1 MRIAVFLA
9 LLVLPASIV
18 LADDPEMARVER
30 GDLQCEIAAN
40 GSFQADPVGVVIPSP
55 RAWRGRYVV
64 AWAIEP
70 GAPVQAGDVVMRFF
84 DLGLE
89 DEVANARFDLETAVA
104 ELDIRIE
111 RMRLSEKAHESEV
124 VRHVKELAA
133 AERALEGF
141 LTHEKPTAAEQRALN
156 DESSV
161 HSVENS
167 KEELDQLLKM
177 YEEDELVDDTERIV
191 LRRARWNLRFREVSA
206 KLSKK
211 RRVYSE
217 TYEEAAREKRLLRE
231 VERRRVALE
240 QARGNAELSAE
251 SAAIELQRAQRGVDR
266 KRRHLER
273 LETDLAGLVTRAPA
287 SGILLHGAV
296 EGGFGRR
303 YSPGTQLNAQQA
315 AVTVVDPDAS
325 VAVLNVPAKEVL
337 RVSPGLDAT
346 IEPGGNLR
354 VRCRI
359 SGSTPRGLLG
369 HACEGR
375 IVSEKLSDV
384 LTVPLAA
391 VREEDGGTWC
401 LRYRELG
408 DPDRVPVV
416 TGLDDGE
423 RVVIRKGLVE
433 GDTVIL
439 PKAVK

>member
-1 MRIAVFLA
+1 
-9 LLVLPASIV
+9 
-18 LADDPEMARVER
+18 
-30 GDLQCEIAAN
+30 
-40 GSFQADPVGVVIPSP
+40 
-55 RAWRGRYVV
+55 
-64 AWAIEP
+64 
-70 GAPVQAGDVVMRFF
+70 
-84 DLGLE
+84 
-89 DEVANARFDLETAVA
+89 
-104 ELDIRIE
+104 
-111 RMRLSEKAHESEV
+111 
-124 VRHVKELAA
+124 
-133 AERALEGF
+133 
-141 LTHEKPTAAEQRALN
+141 
-156 DESSV
+156 
-161 HSVENS
+161 
-167 KEELDQLLKM
+167 
-177 YEEDELVDDTERIV
+177 VDDTERIV

-251 SAAIELQRAQRGVDR
+251 SAAIDLRRAQRGVDR

-287 SGILLHGAV
+287 SGILLHGDV
-296 EGGFGRR
+296 EGGIGRR
-303 YSPGTQLNAQQA
+303 YAPGAQLNAQQA
-315 AVTVVDPDAS
+315 AVTVVDPDAA

-337 RVSPGLDAT
+337 RVSPGLDVT
-346 IEPGGNLR
+346 IEPTATGAASLSGAVTAVAPLPSGGTPR